1 MIRTTRNWLVGLWAK
16 ITISFVIFTGIIFA
30 IQILLLALYI
40 LIVVLPGN
48 NLQPAEFKQ
57 VFEHFLGQSLLV
69 GFLINGMFLS
79 FLLHRLLRKR
89 HDQSSVD
96 MVQLDFNR
104 ASESYE
110 SDVPSLIAPKAYMHK
125 DLNISTDIN
134 RVTKGGNEIVIST
147 NEFEL
152 LRILAEN
159 IGETVTKEFL
169 LTSIVRENNLDDP
182 VVLRDLIDGLR
193 KKIEPDPLNPIHIIS
208 VGIKGYMMPEED
220 AIIKIDESTSWV

>member
-1 MIRTTRNWLVGLWAK
+1 
-16 ITISFVIFTGIIFA
+16 
-30 IQILLLALYI
+30 
-40 LIVVLPGN
+40 
-48 NLQPAEFKQ
+48 
-57 VFEHFLGQSLLV
+57 
-69 GFLINGMFLS
+69 
-79 FLLHRLLRKR
+79 
-89 HDQSSVD
+89 
-96 MVQLDFNR
+96 
-104 ASESYE
+104 
-110 SDVPSLIAPKAYMHK
+110 
-125 DLNISTDIN
+125 
-134 RVTKGGNEIVIST
+134 VIST

-169 LTSIVRENNLDDP
+169 LTSIVRGTNLDDP